1 MRLSLNRS
9 TIQRT
14 KLMENP
20 HPISD
25 TLIAWYK
32 INKRNLPWRNTNDP
46 YKIWLSEI
54 ILQQTQ
60 VVQGLN
66 YYIKFT
72 DTFPTVTDLA
82 NAPED
87 QVMRLWQ
94 GLGYYSRARN
104 LHAAAKFIKEHHK
117 GKFPKTYDSIKEL
130 KGVGDYTAAAV
141 ASFAFDLPHAV
152 LDGNVYRVL
161 SRLFNLHTPINSGQG
176 KKEFQLLAD
185 ELLNKKQAALHNSAM
200 MEFGALWCKP
210 QNPKCETCVVQD
222 HCMAFKNHTVQELP
236 VKDKKIKIKNRY
248 LNYILFNYKDSL
260 YIQKRM
266 EKDIWQNLYQFYL
279 IETEKPE
286 TEESI
291 LNDDAFKKLA
301 GKFEVLKVTTLK
313 KHILSHQHL
322 YGTFYEISIKQ
333 PLKTKA
339 LIQVKRSDLMNYGL
353 PQLIIKYLSVA

>member
-1 MRLSLNRS
+1 MPHN
-9 TIQRT
+9 
-14 KLMENP
+14 

-25 TLIAWYK
+25 KLIAWYK
-32 INKRNLPWRNTNDP
+32 KHKRDLPWRNISDP

-72 DTFPTVTDLA
+72 ETFPTIMDLA

-104 LHAAAKFIKEHHK
+104 LHTAAKSVKINYK
-117 GKFPKTYDSIKEL
+117 GNFPNTYESIKEL

-141 ASFAFDLPHAV
+141 ASFAFNLPHAV
-152 LDGNVYRVL
+152 VDGNVYRVL
-161 SRLFNLHTPINSGQG
+161 SRLFNISTPINSTQG

-185 ELLNKKQAALHNSAM
+185 ELLNQKQPGIHNSAI

-210 QNPKCETCVVQD
+210 QNPKCEECPLQEYCLAYEKD
-222 HCMAFKNHTVQELP
+222 TVNFLP
-236 VKDKKIKIKNRY
+236 VKDKKIKIRNRY
-248 LNYILFNYKDSL
+248 LHYFIFNQKDNV
-260 YIQKRM
+260 YIQKRV
-266 EKDIWQNLYQFYL
+266 EKDIWQNLYEFYL
-279 IETEKPE
+279 IETVDYTEPE
-286 TEESI
+286 LVLKNKS
-291 LNDDAFKKLA
+291 LKKLV
-301 GKFEVLKVTTLK
+301 KDVSVISITTEK

-322 YGTFYEISIKQ
+322 YAIFYELKIKT
-333 PLKTKA
+333 PITSTT
-339 LIQVKRSDLMNYGL
+339 LIKIKRSDLIHFGL
-353 PQLIIKYLSVA
+353 PQLINKYITHYENKNP